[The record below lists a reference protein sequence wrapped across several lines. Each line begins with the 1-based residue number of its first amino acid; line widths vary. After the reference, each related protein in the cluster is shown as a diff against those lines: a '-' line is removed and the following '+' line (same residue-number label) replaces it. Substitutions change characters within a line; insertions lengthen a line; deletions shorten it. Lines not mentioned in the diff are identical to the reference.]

1 MRSLLNIVK
10 TFLKVTM
17 TTNEAAYIAG
27 LFDGEGSITYKK
39 YFERKKKGNKVN
51 RYKCWRIVMEIAM
64 TDKFV
69 VEWVH
74 NVLGCGTVRKKP
86 RKNGHKM
93 QYRWRC
99 GFRDAFHVSCL
110 LFPYAHVKLNK
121 ISQIIDH
128 YTANTPLPSNVID
141 LKKYR
146 ESRK

>member
-1 MRSLLNIVK
+1 MVIIMMAMKISLPFYI
-10 TFLKVTM
+10 M

-51 RYKCWRIVMEIAM
+51 RYECWRIVMEIAM
-64 TDKFV
+64 TDKFI

-74 NVLGCGTVRKKP
+74 SVLGCGTVRKKP

-99 GFRDAFHVSCL
+99 CFRDAFHVSCL

-128 YTANTPLPSNVID
+128 YSSVTDQTNIIKLSD
-141 LKKYR
+141 YRGKK
-146 ESRK
+146 

>member
-10 TFLKVTM
+10 NFLKVTM
-17 TTNEAAYIAG
+17 TTLEAAYIAG

-51 RYKCWRIVMEIAM
+51 RYECWRIVMEITM
-64 TDKFV
+64 TDKFIID
-69 VEWVH
+69 WVH
-74 NVLGCGTVRKKP
+74 SVLGCGTVRKKP

-99 GFRDAFHVSCL
+99 CFRDAFHVCCV

-128 YTANTPLPSNVID
+128 YSTTTDQTNIIKLSD
-141 LKKYR
+141 YR
-146 ESRK
+146 GKNK

>member
-1 MRSLLNIVK
+1 
-10 TFLKVTM
+10 
-17 TTNEAAYIAG
+17 
-27 LFDGEGSITYKK
+27 
-39 YFERKKKGNKVN
+39 
-51 RYKCWRIVMEIAM
+51 
-64 TDKFV
+64 

-128 YTANTPLPSNVID
+128 YTEHTPLPSNVID

-146 ESRK
+146 ESLK